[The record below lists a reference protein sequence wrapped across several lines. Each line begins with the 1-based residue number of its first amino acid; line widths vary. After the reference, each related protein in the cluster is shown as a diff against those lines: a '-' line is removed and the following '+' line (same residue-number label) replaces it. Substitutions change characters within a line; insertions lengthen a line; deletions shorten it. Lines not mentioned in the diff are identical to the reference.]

1 MSDPLL
7 PANDG
12 ATPLT
17 DEEREGLKLSFV
29 TTRGDLNAAEQQNI
43 IKARSWA
50 FKRKNKVLNRDYLN
64 GLHKRMYGDVWKWAG
79 TYRTTGKSTGV
90 DAYRIQT
97 DLQEMRDN
105 VSYWIEHETYPPDE
119 IVARFHHKLVYI
131 HPYPDGNGRH
141 ARLAADILLK
151 EMGQKPFTWGRS
163 NLRDAGEAR
172 KTYIDAVRAADG
184 HDYAKLLDFVRS

>member
-29 TTRGDLNAAEQQNI
+29 TTRDDLNAAEQQNI
-43 IKARSWA
+43 IKARRWA

-64 GLHKRMYGDVWKWAG
+64 DVHKRMYGDVWKWAG
-79 TYRTTGKSTGV
+79 TYRTTGKSIGV

-97 DLQEMRDN
+97 DLQEMLDN

-119 IVARFHHKLVYI
+119 FVARFHHKLVYI

-172 KTYIDAVRAADG
+172 KTYIDGLRAADG
-184 HDYAKLLDFVRS
+184 HDYAKLLGFVRS

>member
-7 PANDG
+7 PANIG

-17 DEEREGLKLSFV
+17 DEERAGLKLSFV
-29 TTRGDLNAAEQQNI
+29 TTRDDLNAAEQQKI
-43 IKARSWA
+43 IKARSRA
-50 FKRKNKVLNRDYLN
+50 FKRKNKVRNRDYLN

-97 DLQEMRDN
+97 DLQEMLDN

-172 KTYIDAVRAADG
+172 KTYIDALRAADG
-184 HDYAKLLDFVRS
+184 RDYAKLLDFVRS